1 MENTS
6 LKNLSRFSE
15 EAEKR
20 RKREEDQRAVQELIK
35 SGKQIL
41 TVHWS
46 EVYSDVQVRRKFK
59 DIPEIADSLKR
70 HGQENP
76 IQVAPKT
83 DKGYLIRRGERRW
96 RGCKHNDSMVDIIID
111 DRALNDPIFE
121 LRLQLIENLQRD
133 DLTPMEIAFGFQRLL
148 EGEMTQKQ
156 IAEDMGMSESKVS
169 KYLAL
174 IKCPP
179 CVQELLEEEYTTDL
193 ELAGIL
199 RKINDIDPS
208 RCEQMCATIVEDGM
222 SRNFANGILRGLKQ
236 EKSDIDRADANP
248 KGGNPKLDD
257 PGSLA
262 ESEHQK
268 DLEESGLNESGL
280 ELPPEPDPEPT
291 KSSAKAPTAQDPH
304 GKHEAALLN
313 ADGFYER
320 RAEDAV
326 LLCEVVHNG
335 DTRKGVLQLHLLAD
349 EDDQVVVRIAGDMG
363 EDELVAFKAMDVK
376 LVGFKQ

>member
-20 RKREEDQRAVQELIK
+20 RRREEDQKAVQELIN

-148 EGEMTQKQ
+148 QGQMTQKQ

-179 CVQELLEEEYTTDL
+179 CVQELLEEEHTTDL

-199 RKINDIDPS
+199 RKINDIDPD
-208 RCEQMCATIVEDGM
+208 RCEQMCATIAEDGM

-236 EKSDIDRADANP
+236 EKSDTNRADANP
-248 KGGNPKLDD
+248 KGGNLKLDD

-262 ESEHQK
+262 ESGQK
-268 DLEESGLNESGL
+268 RDLEESESNESGL
-280 ELPPEPDPEPT
+280 EFPPDPEPT
-291 KSSAKAPTAQDPH
+291 KSSARAPAPRDPH
-304 GKHEAALLN
+304 SKQDSALLN

-335 DTRKGVLQLHLLAD
+335 VSRKGVLQLHLLAA
-349 EDDQVVVRIAGDMG
+349 EDDEVVVRIFSDIG
-363 EDELVAFKAMDVK
+363 EDELAAFKAEDVK
-376 LVGFKQ
+376 LVGFKK